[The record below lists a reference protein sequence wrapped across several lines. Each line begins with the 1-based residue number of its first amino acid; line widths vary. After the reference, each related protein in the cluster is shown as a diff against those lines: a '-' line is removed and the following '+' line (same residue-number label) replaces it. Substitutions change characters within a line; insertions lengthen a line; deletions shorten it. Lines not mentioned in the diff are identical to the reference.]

1 MTTMPDSPKPAA
13 ARRNVRL
20 ALVLAIVA
28 VAFYVGFF
36 IAVSNR

>member
-1 MTTMPDSPKPAA
+1 MTTMPDSPKPES

-20 ALVLAIVA
+20 ALVLVIVA
-28 VAFYVGFF
+28 IAFYVGFF

>member
-1 MTTMPDSPKPAA
+1 MTTMPDSPKPAS

-20 ALVLAIVA
+20 ALVLMLIAI
-28 VAFYVGFF
+28 AFYVGFF